1 MAYRWG
7 DTKSYGV
14 SADVAGKVMDDLAK
28 GDGLTAHNLVEVS
41 RPEEAPLHKCFEWDD
56 AIAAEHFRE
65 SQARRMIGAIEIV
78 REEPNQETKVNE
90 VRQIRA
96 FHALREEQDAG
107 YEHIEVILSDEEK
120 SARLMALAKRDM
132 EVFKDKYRT
141 LKKLEKVF
149 AAMDEVMEDAV

>member
-96 FHALREEQDAG
+96 FHALREEKDAG

-141 LKKLEKVF
+141 LKRLEKVF
-149 AAMDEVMEDAV
+149 AAMDEVIDDAV